1 MTGASQGE
9 TRDRADEEPPATARE
24 VAYDDL
30 VRGYEVEPGRFVT
43 LEPDEIEAVRPP
55 RSRTIDIE
63 EFVDLDRIDPV
74 FFEKSYYL
82 APQANAERP
91 YVLLL
96 RAMARTDLV
105 GIGRFVLRTKP
116 HLVAIRAMDRALGLE
131 TLYFSDEVRPA
142 AEVLPTLDSIEMT
155 ERELKLAEQLIE
167 MLSSDWEP
175 SRYSDD
181 YREELLRMISE
192 RAATAIPQSIQPSGS
207 PRSGVLEMMEALKAS
222 VEAAKRGERR
232 PKIERSDEAGN

>member
-1 MTGASQGE
+1 VT
-9 TRDRADEEPPATARE
+9 
-24 VAYDDL
+24 YDDL

-63 EFVDLDRIDPV
+63 EFVELDRIDPV

-82 APQANAERP
+82 TPQVNAERP

-96 RAMARTDLV
+96 RAMTRTQLV

-116 HLVAIRAMDRALGLE
+116 HLVAIRPTDTTLGLE
-131 TLYFSDEVRPA
+131 TLYFSDEVRPT
-142 AEVLPTLDSIEMT
+142 AELLPSLDSIQVP
-155 ERELKLAEQLIE
+155 ERELKLAEQLIA
-167 MLSSDWEP
+167 MLTSDWEP

-181 YREELLRMISE
+181 YRNELLRLISE
-192 RAATAIPQSIQPSGS
+192 RTPPEGVERQPAESTSS
-207 PRSGVLEMMEALKAS
+207 PRSGVLDMMEALKAS
-222 VEAAKRGERR
+222 VEAAKRSEGARETDRLTR
-232 PKIERSDEAGN
+232 ESGG